1 MASESVIVYPARVRT
16 PSLAEFIEVIER
28 RYDPATAA
36 DWDRVGLVVG
46 DPSARIKRVL
56 LAVDPVMVTID
67 QAIAIQ
73 ADLLITHHPLFLRPV
88 HGVAATTW
96 KGALAHRL
104 IKSDCALY
112 TVHTNADIAAPGVSD
127 ALANALGIVTTGS
140 LTESGLGR
148 IGRIPEPM
156 KLLDFV
162 AKIRAS
168 IPIGAAG
175 IRVAGDPE
183 RLIETVA
190 LCGGAGDDLFD
201 EVRTSGVDVYL
212 TSDLRHHPV
221 TEALE
226 AGAPVLIDAGHF
238 ATEWPW
244 LAQAAQLLISD
255 LAAIGASVEVEVS
268 NINTDAWSNV

>member
-1 MASESVIVYPARVRT
+1 MASESVIVYPAKVRS
-16 PSLAEFIEVIER
+16 PSLAEIIEVIER

-56 LAVDPVMVTID
+56 FAVDPVMVTID
-67 QAIAIQ
+67 QAIAIR

-88 HGVAATTW
+88 HGVAASTW

-104 IKSDCALY
+104 IKSDGALY

-127 ALANALGIVTTGS
+127 ALANALGIVTTGC

-156 KLLDFV
+156 KLRDFA

-221 TEALE
+221 TEARE
-226 AGAPVLIDAGHF
+226 SGAPVLIDAGHF